1 MHDNSSNPQSPSHPV
16 TSPSPDPPGNSQK
29 RFRRKRG
36 APFGN
41 QNARKHGL
49 YSKFL
54 TPDRIE
60 KLDEAVEINDLS
72 KEIGIVRL
80 KLDSLLSDPNASTNE
95 VLKTISILSKL
106 IATQRRHFP
115 ADSHPTFT
123 PAIMELIQELYP
135 HFSETIQS
143 LDSPPSQA

>member
-1 MHDNSSNPQSPSHPV
+1 MNNNSSHSQPPSHVSAYPH
-16 TSPSPDPPGNSQK
+16 PYPPGNSSK

-54 TPDRIE
+54 TPERIE
-60 KLDEAVEINDLS
+60 KLDEAVEISDLS

-106 IATQRRHFP
+106 IATQHRHFP
-115 ADSHPTFT
+115 AASDPTF
-123 PAIMELIQELYP
+123 PPEIMKLIQDLIP
-135 HFSETIQS
+135 DFSETIQS
-143 LDSPPSQA
+143 PDSPPSQA

>member
-1 MHDNSSNPQSPSHPV
+1 MNNNSSHSQSPSHP
-16 TSPSPDPPGNSQK
+16 SLYPSPGPTGNSGK

-54 TPDRIE
+54 TPERIE
-60 KLDEAVEINDLS
+60 KLDEAVEIKDLS
-72 KEIGIVRL
+72 REIGIVRL

-115 ADSHPTFT
+115 ADSHPTFP
-123 PAIMELIQELYP
+123 PAIMKLIQELHP
-135 HFSETIQS
+135 SFSETIQKQFS
-143 LDSPPSQA
+143 LPSQA

>member
-1 MHDNSSNPQSPSHPV
+1 MNDNSPHTQSPSHPAA
-16 TSPSPDPPGNSQK
+16 SPPTGPTGK

-54 TPDRIE
+54 TPERIE
-60 KLDEAVEINDLS
+60 KLDEAVEIKDLS

-95 VLKTISILSKL
+95 VLKTISILNKL
-106 IATQRRHFP
+106 IDTQRRHFP
-115 ADSHPTFT
+115 TDPEIVIPVDLLMLHPDF
-123 PAIMELIQELYP
+123 PKEFI
-135 HFSETIQS
+135 ETIQNQIY
-143 LDSPPSQA
+143 PPSQA